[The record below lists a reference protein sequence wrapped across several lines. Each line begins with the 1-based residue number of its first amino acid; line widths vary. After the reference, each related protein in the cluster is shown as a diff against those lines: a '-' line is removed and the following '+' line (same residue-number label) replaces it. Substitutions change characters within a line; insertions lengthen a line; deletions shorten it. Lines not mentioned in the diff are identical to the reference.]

1 MKNKKNTFKKD
12 KDFLTQIPD
21 WEKGYKDSEE
31 QIIKFEKEKWKTE
44 KAVFTEHD
52 IKIFGYAV
60 MEDWETPYMKELA
73 DIAASKGGTVL
84 ELGYGMGISA
94 NFIQQH
100 NIEKHIIIEVNKDIV
115 KKAKIFA
122 KKAPHKTEILYGLWE
137 DMIKKI
143 PDNSLSGIL
152 FDTYPLTEKELY
164 QNHFNFFPF
173 AYKKLKKGGVF
184 TYYSDEIKNYSK
196 VHLKK
201 LQEAGF
207 KKENIKRKISKVN
220 PPKDCE
226 YWKAKTILSP
236 IITK

>member
-1 MKNKKNTFKKD
+1 MKNKLFKKD

-21 WEKGYKDSEE
+21 WEKGYKNSNKL
-31 QIIKFEKEKWKTE
+31 IIDFEKEKWKTA
-44 KAVFTEHD
+44 KATFSKHD

-73 DIAASKGGTVL
+73 DIATLKGGVIL

-94 NFIQQH
+94 GFIQEH
-100 NIEKHIIIEVNKDIV
+100 DIEKHIIIEVNEDVV
-115 KKAKIFA
+115 KKAKVFA
-122 KKAPHKTEILYGLWE
+122 KNAPHKTEILYGLWE
-137 DMIKKI
+137 DEIEKI

-173 AYKKLKKGGVF
+173 AYRKLKKGGIF
-184 TYYSDEIKNYSK
+184 TYYSDEIKEFSK
-196 VHLKK
+196 IHIKK
-201 LQEAGF
+201 LKEAGF
-207 KKENIKRKISKVN
+207 ERKNITRKIISIN

-226 YWKAKTILSP
+226 YWKAGTILVP
-236 IITK
+236 IVIK